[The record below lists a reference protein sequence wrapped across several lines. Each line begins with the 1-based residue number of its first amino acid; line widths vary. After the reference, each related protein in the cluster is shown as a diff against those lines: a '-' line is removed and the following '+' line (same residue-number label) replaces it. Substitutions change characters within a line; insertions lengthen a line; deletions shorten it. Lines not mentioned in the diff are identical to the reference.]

1 MEFLE
6 VVGSRRSIRWFKT
19 WEKVPREKIQRILEA
34 VRLTTCPGNLQPW
47 RAIVVERDALDEKT
61 RDGLLGADNWQG
73 AHTQAP
79 VWIYWYAD
87 PSSARPEASMQPHHR
102 ADRGGRAAVGV
113 RVEQGDDR
121 GRHPAGGDP
130 CRRAARPST
139 S

>member
-87 PSSARPEASMQPHHR
+87 PSSARPEAFQ
-102 ADRGGRAAVGV
+102 DR
-113 RVEQGDDR
+113 
-121 GRHPAGGDP
+121 
-130 CRRAARPST
+130 T
-139 S
+139 L